1 MKTSLRCFLIG
12 CIAFACT
19 PKITAD
25 SQPTV
30 PVPKEEYLFSI
41 DGKKVDGE
49 EFLYVLSKNT
59 AFNADTLSLSEQ
71 EFEENFTLFV
81 NFKLKVTEAEALGY
95 DRSEEFI
102 QEFGAFREDLRKPFL
117 LENEVQEGELQKAYT
132 RLKEIVKAS
141 HILLSFPPNANLE
154 DSLAVLRMAQK
165 IQAEANAGTDF
176 NQLAITHS
184 QDPSVESNSG
194 NLGFFTAMQMVYPF
208 EAATYNLQIGEVS
221 QPVLTDFGYHI
232 IKLDD
237 RRPNPGEIRVSH
249 LLVRTVPGDS
259 LSEDRAKRKISD
271 IYGQLLRENSTWEEI
286 VLAFSED
293 TGTRQ
298 NGGMLPWFGVGSI
311 VPEFEQAAFNL
322 QEIGEISNPVKTPF
336 GYHIIRLEEVKPIAP
351 YEELEQT
358 LKSRLLRDSRST
370 LIRSQVTA
378 MQMAKYD
385 AKENEAVYPRLSA
398 TFQGTEERFPG
409 YLKERWEEEGIWN
422 EWVFRVGSDTLRVY
436 DFYQYLVQETKSA
449 KATIEKQ
456 FDAWMEGFV
465 EAQLKEAEERD
476 LIINNKDYRLL
487 VQEFR
492 EGILLFNLMN
502 ELVWQR
508 AIEDSAGQRS
518 YYEAHLDRYR
528 WKERVPSLIVKVTQP
543 DEAEIANLRAFL
555 QGKSYESG
563 LANALQDRFLED
575 SPLLFTMED
584 KVLETG
590 DEPLLQDL
598 DLTNNFHERTIGGFQ
613 YFIVTGALLP
623 EQPKAFEETR
633 GKVIQDY
640 QAHLDASLVGRLR
653 EKYSVKINDVEKN
666 RIYQLAVN

>member
-25 SQPTV
+25 SQSTV
-30 PVPKEEYLFSI
+30 PVSKEEYLFSI

-95 DRSEEFI
+95 DKSEEFI

-221 QPVLTDFGYHI
+221 EPVLTDFGYHI

-249 LLVRTVPGDS
+249 LLVRTVLGDS

-322 QEIGEISNPVKTPF
+322 EEIGEISNPVKTPF

-385 AKENEAVYPRLSA
+385 AQENEAVYPRLSG
-398 TFQGTEERFPG
+398 TFQGTAERFPG

-422 EWVFRVGSDTLRVY
+422 EWVFRVGSDTLRGY
-436 DFYQYLVQETKSA
+436 DFYQYLVQETKSV

-465 EAQLKEAEERD
+465 ETQLKEAEERD

-508 AIEDSAGQRS
+508 AIEDSAGQRL

-543 DEAEIANLRAFL
+543 DEAEIANLREFL
-555 QGKSYESG
+555 KGKSYEAG
-563 LANALQDRFLED
+563 LAKTLQDRFLED

-584 KVLETG
+584 KILETG
-590 DEPLLQDL
+590 DDPLLQDL

-613 YFIVTGALLP
+613 YFIVTGELLP